1 MPKNTGWF
9 MMDNRGNITFEIMV
23 VALIILLI
31 LGIIAFASEV
41 ASEKISKSVENNN
54 IEKTITETADYLIN
68 NPGIPPNW
76 DDFKSKR
83 VGLAI
88 FNEDDNVISSS
99 VSYFKL
105 IELGKDYDKLVKKK
119 LFDDKF
125 ESSMELIPFKTSI
138 SSVKIGSKDSGD
150 NIYSVNRIV
159 KCDFFKKYVEKD
171 FTIEGKCNH
180 NHNPK
185 DYSCNYFKL
194 FKKNLRNFDYYLL
207 LDDSEKYNV
216 KYSYDTT
223 HFKALGDGK
232 TVTNTRIYLNN
243 ELESTF
249 NDDESSSIIFVHFN
263 KKNTKAVLVNVPK
276 DFDKSKLEYDY
287 FITQPCTF
295 IIKAWS

>member
-1 MPKNTGWF
+1 
-9 MMDNRGNITFEIMV
+9 MDNRANITLEIMV
-23 VALIILLI
+23 LGIFILLI
-31 LGIIAFASEV
+31 LGIISFATEIS
-41 ASEKISKSVENNN
+41 SEKISKSVENNN

-88 FNEDDNVISSS
+88 VNEDDNVISCS

-105 IELGKDYDKLVKKK
+105 IELGKDYDKLVTNK

-125 ESSMELIPFKTSI
+125 KSSMELIPFKTSI
-138 SSVKIGSKDSGD
+138 SSVKIGSEESGD
-150 NIYSVNRIV
+150 SIYSVNRIV

-180 NHNPK
+180 DHNQK
-185 DYSCNYFKL
+185 DHSCNYFKL
-194 FKKNLRNFDYYLL
+194 FRNNLKSSDYYLL
-207 LDDSEKYNV
+207 LDSSEKYNV

-223 HFKALGDGK
+223 HFKVMGDGQ

-243 ELESTF
+243 EFKSLF
-249 NDDESSSIIFVHFN
+249 NINESSSVIFIHFN
-263 KKNTKAVLVNVPK
+263 KKNTKAVLVSVPK

-287 FITQPCTF
+287 FITQPCNF